1 MIQVVD
7 EDQDLGE
14 KEEEGLKSFC
24 VETLLEI
31 IKIKHTLSNL
41 GFSTLKYIYL
51 SPPTLP
57 PPNRIEEILGWE
69 VRPEINPDSHLL
81 TV

>member
-41 GFSTLKYIYL
+41 GFSTLKYI
-51 SPPTLP
+51 
-57 PPNRIEEILGWE
+57 
-69 VRPEINPDSHLL
+69 
-81 TV
+81 